1 MTREKATMGKEGSFR
16 DKISTVDSEGKRK
29 WIYPKKPF
37 GTLYQW
43 RKGVSYVLLAILFAG
58 PFITINGHPLL
69 MLNVFQRKF
78 IIFGQVFWPQ
88 DFHLFL
94 LGVLTFI
101 IFIIFFTVIFGR
113 VWCGW
118 ACPQTIF
125 LEMLFRRIEYWIEG
139 DHIKQK
145 KLAKA
150 PWNREKILKKGTKHA
165 LFIFFAFIIANTLLG
180 YIIGKDKLLNVV
192 TSPPSANVA
201 GFTGVIVFTVLFY
214 WIYTWFREQIC
225 TIVCP
230 YGRLQGVLLDKDS
243 IVVAYDYNRGE
254 PREKFNK
261 NRSENAGDC
270 IDCHQCVDVCP
281 TGIDIRNG
289 TQMEC
294 INCTAC
300 IDACDHVMEK
310 IGKPKGLIRYDTENN
325 IQNKQP
331 FRFTTRMIAYS
342 IVLLIT
348 VGLMGFLLL
357 NRDSTETNIL
367 KASGATYEVTENG
380 SVRNLYNVKVI
391 NKTFDQKPIELKV
404 LSHDQAKLNV
414 IGEDLVAASEGMGEG
429 TFFIEL
435 PKNAIQGKSERI
447 SVGVFSE
454 GKKLEEVKTNFIGP

>member
-1 MTREKATMGKEGSFR
+1 METEGSFR
-16 DKISTVDSEGKRK
+16 DKISTVDSEGRRK

-37 GTLYQW
+37 GSLYQW
-43 RKGVSYVLLAILFAG
+43 RKGVSYVLLGILFAG

-78 IIFGQVFWPQ
+78 IVFGQVFWPQ

-94 LGVLTFI
+94 LAVLTFI

-180 YIIGKDKLLNVV
+180 YIIGKDKLLTII
-192 TSPPSANVA
+192 TSPPSANIA
-201 GFTGVIVFTVLFY
+201 GFTGVIVFTILFY

-230 YGRLQGVLLDKDS
+230 YGRLQGVLLDKNS

-261 NRSENAGDC
+261 NRSEDAGDC

-300 IDACDHVMEK
+300 IDACNHVMEK
-310 IGKPKGLIRYDTENN
+310 VGKPKGLIRYDTENN
-325 IQNKQP
+325 IQKKQP
-331 FRFTTRMIAYS
+331 FRFTTRMIGYS

-348 VGLMGFLLL
+348 ISLMGFLLM
-357 NRDSTETNIL
+357 NRDATETNIL
-367 KASGATYEVTENG
+367 KARGATYEVTENG
-380 SVRNLYNVKVI
+380 AVRNLYNVKVI
-391 NKTFDQKPIELKV
+391 NKTFEQKPIELKV
-404 LSHDQAKLNV
+404 LSHKQAELDL
-414 IGEDLVAASEGMGEG
+414 ISEDLVAAGEDMGEG

-435 PKNAIQGKSERI
+435 PKNAIQGKSERLT
-447 SVGVFSE
+447 VGVFSE
-454 GKKLEEVKTNFIGP
+454 GKKLEEVNTNFIGP